1 MQKKFHYI
9 VKIKKFRLENL
20 LMILITVID
29 HYYYTFAADLI
40 IIIRCTMRLVFT
52 EFVVLLAGGL
62 RKTEGI

>member
-1 MQKKFHYI
+1 
-9 VKIKKFRLENL
+9 
-20 LMILITVID
+20 MILITVID